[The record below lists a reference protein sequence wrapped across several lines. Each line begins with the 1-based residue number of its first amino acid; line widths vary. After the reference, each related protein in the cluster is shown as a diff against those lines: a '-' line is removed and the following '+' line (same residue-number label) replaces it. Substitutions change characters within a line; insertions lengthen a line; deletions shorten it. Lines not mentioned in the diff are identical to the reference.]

1 MSLFAGKTVLHHFKI
16 CFPLPLEKYHQIY
29 SEFRTV
35 SKTYKTSNA
44 PPPQQFASPSMDSQK
59 LLKIVNFC
67 TTPSSTFSSSIGS
80 SFLTQSPSL
89 HFPGGQGYISGLLH
103 RNCRGNNP
111 REYRLMNIDP
121 YCLIGDIGTAQ
132 KSYRN
137 IKKLLDILG
146 VKYE

>member
-1 MSLFAGKTVLHHFKI
+1 MSLFAGKAVLHHFKI

-29 SEFRTV
+29 SGFRTA
-35 SKTYKTSNA
+35 SKKYKISNA
-44 PPPQQFASPSMDSQK
+44 PPPLQSVSPSMDSQK
-59 LLKIVNFC
+59 LLKIANFC
-67 TTPSSTFSSSIGS
+67 TILSSTLSSSIGS
-80 SFLTQSPSL
+80 FSLTQAASL
-89 HFPGGQGYISGLLH
+89 HFPVGQSYISRLLH
-103 RNCRGNNP
+103 RNSRPYNP
-111 REYRLMNIDP
+111 REYQLMNLDP